1 MQQGRRTERV
11 QVYMKGG
18 QRALLE
24 KSITL
29 LVTKS
34 SLLRF
39 CLKLYH
45 KKRKL
50 SVVNSSARVFLV
62 PITPPFPFGHASCIL
77 FSANDPNRDD

>member
-1 MQQGRRTERV
+1 
-11 QVYMKGG
+11 MKEG

-24 KSITL
+24 KSVTS

-39 CLKLYH
+39 CLKLYY

-50 SVVNSSARVFLV
+50 SVVNGSTRVFLV
-62 PITPPFPFGHASCIL
+62 PITPTMLHAFCSLPMI
-77 FSANDPNRDD
+77 